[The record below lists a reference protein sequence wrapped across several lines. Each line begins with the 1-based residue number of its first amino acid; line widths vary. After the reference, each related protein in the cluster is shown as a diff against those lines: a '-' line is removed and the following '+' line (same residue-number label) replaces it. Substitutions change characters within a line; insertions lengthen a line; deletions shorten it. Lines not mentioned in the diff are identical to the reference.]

1 MMSEKK
7 DARII
12 TTKKNIQ
19 EAAVILMTTQP
30 DFSITTL
37 LDKAQTTRGTF
48 YKYYQNKPHLID
60 DVNDNL
66 LLELTQHI
74 QGQFHVVK
82 MIRAISDRAAF
93 YNAVLNLNTNTSYF
107 NTLMTRMRSQVTLQL
122 AGVTD
127 DYEKRKLMFQW
138 EVVIGGFW
146 ALIAAWLADN
156 MDINQ
161 TILLQEFTDI
171 LRVNTT
177 GATQTGLSL
186 FDFSEVV

>member
-1 MMSEKK
+1 
-7 DARII
+7 
-12 TTKKNIQ
+12 
-19 EAAVILMTTQP
+19 
-30 DFSITTL
+30 
-37 LDKAQTTRGTF
+37 
-48 YKYYQNKPHLID
+48 
-60 DVNDNL
+60 
-66 LLELTQHI
+66 
-74 QGQFHVVK
+74 
-82 MIRAISDRAAF
+82 
-93 YNAVLNLNTNTSYF
+93 
-107 NTLMTRMRSQVTLQL
+107 MTRMRSQVTLQL